1 MGPTRKVTA
10 AGSCDDLP
18 SRAFETDV
26 TPPLDA
32 SAVALG
38 LFERHAP
45 AVRRYLHRVTRDR
58 TLADDLGQE
67 VFLRVVRAA
76 PGYDAKEREA
86 AWIFRIAQNVVRDT
100 WRRQNRSVEDARP
113 ADVATPPRQ
122 ATALD
127 LDRALAGLA
136 DEERE
141 ALLLAEIAGLSYAEI
156 AAATG
161 TTPAAVRSR
170 IFRARQ
176 ALRARLMPP
185 APLGLRPVRVS
196 HDD

>member
-1 MGPTRKVTA
+1 LGRFQGA
-10 AGSCDDLP
+10 ASCDDLP
-18 SRAFETDV
+18 FRAFYPVV

-58 TLADDLGQE
+58 GLAEDLGQE

-76 PGYDAKEREA
+76 PGYDARERET
-86 AWIFRIAQNVVRDT
+86 AWVFRIAQNVVRDA
-100 WRRQNRSVEDARP
+100 WRRRARSVEDARP
-113 ADVATPPRQ
+113 MDLATPAPQ
-122 ATALD
+122 AVGLD
-127 LDRALAGLA
+127 LDRALADLP

-156 AAATG
+156 ASATG
-161 TTPAAVRSR
+161 ATPAAVRSR

-185 APLGLRPVRVS
+185 GPVAVRPVRES